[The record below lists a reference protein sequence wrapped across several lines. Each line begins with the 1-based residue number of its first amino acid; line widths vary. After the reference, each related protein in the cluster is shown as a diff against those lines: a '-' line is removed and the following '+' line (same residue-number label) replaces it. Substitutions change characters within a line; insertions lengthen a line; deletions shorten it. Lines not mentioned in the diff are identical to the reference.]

1 MKQPQIFYNINFNIN
16 IVISFIILSALFT
29 GCIVVKHPARNDV
42 APNISLS
49 PKPVIEMSDQIVRS
63 KIGDMISFIPKDW
76 FFVDLKSEASSEIIA
91 LAVNPEY
98 SLSAVFSKI
107 RKTKRLEQVVEK
119 EGLLGLA
126 RISFSHHERK
136 TAGSVKLIGKYQI
149 IKMGPNEFVKYE
161 FTSSGGALSS
171 TAAVFISDLNVYY
184 EFALMPMNIL
194 FNPVPDKEEFR
205 KIFQSILATIK
216 CR

>member
-1 MKQPQIFYNINFNIN
+1 MKH
-16 IVISFIILSALFT
+16 SLTIIIIIITLFFS
-29 GCIVVKHPARNDV
+29 GCIVVKNPDRNDV

-49 PKPVIEMSDQIVRS
+49 PKPEIEMSDQIVRS

-76 FFVDLKSEASSEIIA
+76 FIIDLKSEASSEIIA

-98 SLSAVFSKI
+98 SLAAVFSKI
-107 RKTKRLEQVVEK
+107 RKTKRLGQVVDK

-126 RISFSHHERK
+126 RISFSLRERK
-136 TAGSVKLIGKYQI
+136 TGGSVKLIGKYQT
-149 IKMGPNEFVKYE
+149 IKMGPNEFVRYE

-171 TAAVFISDLNVYY
+171 VAAVFVSDLNQYY
-184 EFALMPMNIL
+184 EFALMPMDIL
-194 FNPVPDKEEFR
+194 SNPVPGKDEFR